1 MASTLKIN
9 TLTGVSTAGSIA
21 VTGEGNSTTTNL
33 QQGLC
38 KAWSVSSQPATVED
52 SFNVSSQADG
62 GTGNYQNTLTNNM
75 NSTSS
80 CPTGGSQYAENDGF
94 NPPTTS
100 LINQF
105 LLSRTDSLSNQDGR
119 VYFHLTG
126 DLA

>member
-1 MASTLKIN
+1 MASTLKLN
-9 TLTGVSTAGSIA
+9 TLTGASTAGSIA

-62 GTGNYQNTLTNNM
+62 GTGDYQNALTNYM

-80 CPTGGSQYAENDGF
+80 CPTGGSQVAENDAFGT
-94 NPPTTS
+94 PTTS
-100 LINQF
+100 VIQQH
-105 LLSRTDSLSNQDGR
+105 LLARTDSLSWQDGR

>member
-1 MASTLKIN
+1 MSTLRTN
-9 TLTGVSTAGSIA
+9 ALEGVDAKNSITIVAGA
-21 VTGEGNSTTTNL
+21 GNITTTNV
-33 QQGLC
+33 QEGLC
-38 KAWSVSSQPATVED
+38 KAWCVASQPGTVED
-52 SFNVSSQADG
+52 SFNISSQGDG
-62 GTGNYQNTLTNNM
+62 GTGENNLTNNM

>member
-1 MASTLKIN
+1 MSTLRANALEGEDAKNSI
-9 TLTGVSTAGSIA
+9 TIVAGA
-21 VTGEGNSTTTNL
+21 GNITTTNV
-33 QQGLC
+33 QEGLC
-38 KAWSVSSQPATVED
+38 KAWCVSSQPATVED

-94 NPPTTS
+94 GTPTTS
-100 LINQF
+100 VIQQY
-105 LLSRTDSLSNQDGR
+105 LLNRTDSLANADGR

>member
-1 MASTLKIN
+1 MSTLRAN
-9 TLTGVSTAGSIA
+9 ALEGVDAKHSITIVAGA
-21 VTGEGNSTTTNL
+21 GNVTTTNV
-33 QQGLC
+33 QEGLC
-38 KAWSVSSQPATVED
+38 KAWCVSSQPATVED

-94 NPPTTS
+94 GTPTTS
-100 LINQF
+100 VIQQY
-105 LLSRTDSLSNQDGR
+105 LLNRTDSLANADGR

>member
-1 MASTLKIN
+1 MSTLRTN
-9 TLTGVSTAGSIA
+9 ALEGVDAKNSITIVAGA
-21 VTGEGNSTTTNL
+21 GNITTTNV
-33 QQGLC
+33 QEGLC
-38 KAWSVSSQPATVED
+38 KAWCVSSQPATVED

-94 NPPTTS
+94 GTPTTS
-100 LINQF
+100 VIQQY
-105 LLSRTDSLSNQDGR
+105 LLNRTDSLANADGR

>member
-1 MASTLKIN
+1 MSTLRTNALEGMDAKNSI
-9 TLTGVSTAGSIA
+9 TIVAGA
-21 VTGEGNSTTTNL
+21 GNVTTTNV
-33 QQGLC
+33 QEGLC
-38 KAWSVSSQPATVED
+38 KAWCVSSQPGTVED
-52 SFNVSSQADG
+52 SLNVSSQTDG

-94 NPPTTS
+94 GTPTTS
-100 LINQF
+100 VIQQF
-105 LLSRTDSLSNQDGR
+105 LLLRTDSLSNQDGR